1 MKSLKII
8 LLLAPLPL
16 LGACDSFNFDECA
29 SRYVRVIAITGGENS
44 PTILK
49 VAPDT
54 IKIKEGGCFEV
65 RFAGGKTVSTVGET
79 QNWLN
84 KGKHSSSPITITVP
98 SGKARPDPYK
108 YTIVVDKFGTLD
120 PRVRVTD

>member
-16 LGACDSFNFDECA
+16 LGACDSLHFENCA
-29 SRYVRVIAITGGENS
+29 SRYVRVIAITGGENA

-54 IKIKEGGCFEV
+54 ITIKEGGCFEV
-65 RFAGGKTVSTVGET
+65 RFPASKTVSTVGGA
-79 QNWLN
+79 QKWLE
-84 KGKHSSSPITITVP
+84 KDKKSSSPITITVP
-98 SGKARPDPYK
+98 SGKAQPEPYK
-108 YTIVVDKFGTLD
+108 YTIVVEKFGTLD